1 MHEKAKAQ
9 IAMVTAAIIWG
20 TSFPIGRFGVLYSD
34 PLAFVIVRFSIASLI
49 LMPYIFHNL
58 KKSEISLNLRW
69 MLILGATNAFSY
81 AFQYLGLEITT
92 ASKTSVIINSYVIV
106 VAILAH
112 FMLNERLNIKQIFGI
127 LMGVIGIIMMF
138 SNGNPL
144 ALFENLNLGDFFC
157 LLASISWGVY
167 IVYTRKVMREQ
178 ASSPIV
184 TGVVLIETG
193 LFLQGAWLLIP
204 EPMTAITLPIEAILA
219 VVYLAIACT
228 IFAFLLYNYALKQLG
243 ATTSS
248 VYTLLE
254 IVSAV
259 IISIIFLNEVITI
272 WLLFGIFSVFVAILL
287 V

>member
-1 MHEKAKAQ
+1 
-9 IAMVTAAIIWG
+9 MVTAAIIWG

-127 LMGVIGIIMMF
+127 LIGVIGIIMMF

-144 ALFENLNLGDFFC
+144 ALFENPNIGDFFC
-157 LLASISWGVY
+157 LLASISWGIY

-204 EPMTAITLPIEAILA
+204 EPMTAIALPIEAILA
-219 VVYLAIACT
+219 VVYLAIVCT